1 MILVAIACPC
11 DRNFY
16 VIFSVN
22 SHVKKEAIAQFG
34 RSQHAD
40 QFSSDITLEL
50 PDRTQQLTGR
60 PEPSA
65 SEFASDRLHQ
75 TNYET
80 DPQPPFPH
88 SEAIELQSTA

>member
-1 MILVAIACPC
+1 MILVAIARAG
-11 DRNFY
+11 DRNFS

-22 SHVKKEAIAQFG
+22 FYVKKEAIAEIG

-50 PDRTQQLTGR
+50 PDRTQQLTDR

-65 SEFASDRLHQ
+65 
-75 TNYET
+75 
-80 DPQPPFPH
+80 
-88 SEAIELQSTA
+88 